1 MSSFNHCCE
10 LLWPNA
16 STEGL
21 SEEGCK
27 SQCET
32 TSIGKLELELVLQRT
47 WQHIKDSWV
56 PAEGLAT
63 VLVTTGIPIVTYN
76 IHILIDVNYTTRIWG
91 KAVLLKLDMWALCSL
106 TMGSMAGWAWYFV
119 NESMWQP
126 HKNLRLV
133 KDTGRELEGG
143 LCSQVRVIHTIIE

>member
-10 LLWPNA
+10 LLWPNS

-32 TSIGKLELELVLQRT
+32 TLIGKLELELVLQRT
-47 WQHIKDSWV
+47 WQHVKDSWV

-63 VLVTTGIPIVTYN
+63 VLVTTGIPITYN
-76 IHILIDVNYTTRIWG
+76 VHIPIDVNYTQQYG
-91 KAVLLKLDMWALCSL
+91 AKLC
-106 TMGSMAGWAWYFV
+106 F
-119 NESMWQP
+119 
-126 HKNLRLV
+126 
-133 KDTGRELEGG
+133 
-143 LCSQVRVIHTIIE
+143 